1 MDDSS
6 IVCTSF
12 NFLIHG
18 SLASLK
24 SEKKKK
30 KKNRDRVIITRGKI
44 LA

>member
-30 KKNRDRVIITRGKI
+30 RKTEIVLLSLEEKY
-44 LA
+44 